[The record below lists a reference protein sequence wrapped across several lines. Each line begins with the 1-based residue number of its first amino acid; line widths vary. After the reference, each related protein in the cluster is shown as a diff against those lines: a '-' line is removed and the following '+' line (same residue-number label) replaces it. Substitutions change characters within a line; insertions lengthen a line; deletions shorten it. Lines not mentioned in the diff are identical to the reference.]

1 MLLAGGAILLPGF
14 AWWAWFGRRSRDL
27 ALVLSRV
34 VGASL
39 SLVVLLAEA
48 AFLLKIPFSPS
59 LIFGLL
65 AFFLIAGG
73 VGIWRRGLGL
83 RWQDWPL
90 YLLVL
95 FLIAAAVGWRL
106 YQARDLVLP
115 NWVDSQ
121 HHYLITRVILEHG
134 GLPETLSPYLDVPFY
149 YHYGFHGVTAFL
161 TALSGV
167 TIAQGMLVFGQVLS
181 ALIGLSVYALA
192 RALWEDWRPAL
203 FAALLV
209 AFVTQMPAYYLTWG
223 RYTLTMGLVLL
234 PLAMSTAL
242 DMLRPSFKKQ
252 QVLSLALLT
261 ASLLLTH
268 YFAGLL
274 LALFLGALAIIS
286 LLTRSRTVW
295 MALGDLG
302 WVVLGGGLGLAA
314 AGPWLFRVLRFS
326 STSLGVQS
334 HLPQTLS
341 GLLTPPGSSDYL
353 WYLLG
358 PSWNYVLL
366 WIALGAMILAVF
378 LRASRSFVIWSGVM
392 AFFLLPHSLSLPPFR
407 PDHFAI
413 TCFLPI
419 TIWTGWLF
427 WKFGIWFDEWLERQW
442 LSSALLFVLLIVFVT
457 WGLFNTGSVINTVT
471 VLVTE
476 DDLAA
481 LDWIRESTPPDA
493 RFFINTTY
501 WLEGTYRGVDAGGW
515 ILPYTG
521 RWAIVPTVFYAYGTH
536 VDSIRQ
542 IQNWSERAS
551 EISSC
556 DETFWGLSE
565 DADLNYVYLHRDVG
579 NLLPQHLEDCE
590 GLTHIFQN
598 ASVGI
603 YEIHDESK

>member
-1 MLLAGGAILLPGF
+1 MLLAGAALLIPGF

-48 AFLLKIPFSPS
+48 AFLLKIPFSSS
-59 LIFGLL
+59 LIFSLL

-73 VGIWRRGLGL
+73 VGVWRRGLGL
-83 RWQDWPL
+83 KWQDWPIH
-90 YLLVL
+90 LLVL
-95 FLIAAAVGWRL
+95 LLMAAAVGWRL

-121 HHYLITRVILEHG
+121 HHYLITGVILENR

-149 YHYGFHGVTAFL
+149 YHYGFHAVTAFL
-161 TALSGV
+161 TAISGV

-181 ALIGLSVYALA
+181 ALISLSVYALA
-192 RALWEDWRPAL
+192 RALWDDWRPAL

-209 AFVTQMPAYYLTWG
+209 TFVTQMPAYYLTWG

-234 PLAMSTAL
+234 PLAMETAL
-242 DMLRPSFKKQ
+242 RLLQPSFNKRTVL
-252 QVLSLALLT
+252 VLSLLT
-261 ASLLLTH
+261 ASLCLTH
-268 YFAGLL
+268 YFAALL
-274 LALFLGALAIIS
+274 LAFFMAVLAVGYLWARQQTI
-286 LLTRSRTVW
+286 W

-302 WVVLGGGLGLAA
+302 WVALGGGLGLAA
-314 AGPWLFRVLRFS
+314 AAPWLFRVMRFS
-326 STSLGVQS
+326 SMSLGVQS
-334 HLPQTLS
+334 HLPQSLS
-341 GLLTPPGSSDYL
+341 GLLTLPGNSDYL

-358 PSWNYVLL
+358 PGWNYGLL
-366 WIALGAMILAVF
+366 WIALGGMILAVF
-378 LRASRSFVIWSGVM
+378 LRASRSFLIWSGVI

-427 WKFGIWFDEWLERQW
+427 WKVGIWLDELLEREW
-442 LSSALLFVLLIVFVT
+442 LSSALLFVLLIVFVA
-457 WGLFNTGSVINTVT
+457 WGLFNTDSVINAVT

-476 DDLAA
+476 DDRAA
-481 LDWIRESTPPDA
+481 LDWIRENTPPDA

-501 WLEGTYRGVDAGGW
+501 WLEGTYRSVDAGGW
-515 ILPYTG
+515 ILPYTE

-556 DETFWGLSE
+556 DETFWELSE

-579 NLLPQHLEDCE
+579 SLLPQHLEDCE
-590 GLTHIFQN
+590 GLTRILQN
-598 ASVGI
+598 ASVDI
-603 YEIHDESK
+603 YEIHDDSK